1 MVPLHAKAEEPFCF
15 ALCEASLPVLL
26 APGCLRFFSANGQ
39 TWHATRGGKVQPQL
53 VESCVPAVR
62 VVAPEPSRCCIKG
75 LRRLLLVVGVA
86 QRLPLPVVMDNS
98 LPLADSNANN
108 HDVLRRRETL

>member
-15 ALCEASLPVLL
+15 ALCEASL
-26 APGCLRFFSANGQ
+26 G
-39 TWHATRGGKVQPQL
+39 GGKVQPQL